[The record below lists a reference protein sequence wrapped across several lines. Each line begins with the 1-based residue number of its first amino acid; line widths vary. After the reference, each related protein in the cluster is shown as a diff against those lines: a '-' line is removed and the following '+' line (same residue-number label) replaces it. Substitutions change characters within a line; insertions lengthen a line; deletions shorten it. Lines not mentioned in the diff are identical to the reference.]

1 MLDTLY
7 SQIGLLPMVLVGI
20 LAFTKGDEPERLAMG
35 AYLLGWMAGM
45 LLQDDS
51 GLHASW
57 QPGLFALD
65 VAMLLVFGGI
75 AWKYRRSWPIWAA
88 SLQLIIVMSHVVILF
103 DHRAGMSAVYTVMN
117 IASYGILLSIAV
129 GAFWAWQERRAAG
142 LE

>member
-35 AYLLGWMAGM
+35 AYLLGWIAGM
-45 LLQDDS
+45 LLQNDS
-51 GLHASW
+51 DLHANW
-57 QPGLFALD
+57 QPGLFAVD
-65 VAMLLVFGGI
+65 VAMLVVLGAI
-75 AWKYRRSWPIWAA
+75 TWKYGRSWPIWAA
-88 SLQLIIVMSHVVILF
+88 SLQLIIVMSHIVILF
-103 DHRAGMSAVYTVMN
+103 DLRPGMSAFYTVMN
-117 IASYGILLSIAV
+117 IAGYGILLAIAL

>member
-7 SQIGLLPMVLVGI
+7 SQIGVLPMLLVGI

-35 AYLLGWMAGM
+35 GYLLGWLGSL
-45 LLQDDS
+45 LLQADNNFHS
-51 GLHASW
+51 NF

-65 VAMLLVFGGI
+65 IAITLMFGAI
-75 AWKYRRSWPIWAA
+75 AWRYRRTWPIWAA
-88 SLQLIIVMSHVVILF
+88 SLQLIIVMSHTVILF
-103 DHRAGMSAVYTVMN
+103 DLRPGMTAFYTVN
-117 IASYGILLSIAV
+117 NVASYGILVALGI

>member
-20 LAFTKGDEPERLAMG
+20 FAFTKGDEPERLAMG

-45 LLQDDS
+45 LIQSDS
-51 GLHASW
+51 GQGVSW

-65 VAMLLVFGGI
+65 VVMLLVLGGL
-75 AWKYRRSWPIWAA
+75 AWKFRRTWPIWAA
-88 SLQLIIVMSHVVILF
+88 SLQLVIVMSHIVALF
-103 DHRAGMSAVYTVMN
+103 DLRGGLMSFYTVVN
-117 IASYGILLSIAV
+117 LAGYGVLIAIGI
-129 GAFWAWQERRAAG
+129 GTFWAWQERRAAG